1 MKNQKRLEIQQFK
14 DEIEKA
20 ITIREVENSFLTLF
34 GEGKLNGT
42 VHTCIGQEFTGVFV
56 SKYLTDDDHM
66 VTNHRG
72 HGHYISKTGD
82 VKGLIA
88 ELLGKEIGCSGGMGG
103 SQHLFNKNFLSNGI
117 QGGMVPIACG
127 IAKYYKMQKKKNIS
141 VAFIGDGTLGEGVI
155 YETFN
160 IAAKNSYPLLIVL
173 ESNGMAQSTSSEQT
187 FSGNIQKR
195 IEGFG
200 LEYIYTTTDDLF
212 DLDIKVKKAITQV
225 REENKPTLINI
236 KTNRL
241 KSHSKGDDNRDE
253 LKIKQLNDKDLL
265 NRIYEEDSF
274 KDYIKD
280 AKSEIL
286 EIINNLDKEKIAT
299 STKKKEKIILSEYSQ
314 NFLND
319 AEKGRYSSLINETLN
334 DLLENNFDLILLG
347 EDIEDKNIFNPKEYG
362 GAFKVTKDLSVRYP
376 NQVFNT
382 PISEA
387 AITGISSGFV
397 LAGGKAI
404 LEIMF
409 GDFTTL
415 IFDQLLQHASKFE
428 DMYAGK
434 INCPLIVRTPMGGR
448 RGYGPTHSQSLEKF
462 FLGIP
467 NLSVIALNHR
477 ISPRY
482 IYNTLISSFNNP
494 CLVIENK
501 ILYTVENSKSKLI
514 GYNYSF
520 NEKSENLPNLFIS
533 PQDYSSEL
541 TILCYGGSLIEIE
554 KVAKKL
560 CMEDEI
566 FVDIICFTL
575 ISEIGVD
582 EIITSLQ
589 RTKKLLIVE
598 EGNSFASWSSEI
610 VAVISETELNFSITR
625 ISNNEIIPSSF
636 EAELN
641 TLPSVNEIYKT
652 ALNII
657 DND

>member
-1 MKNQKRLEIQQFK
+1 MEYYKNHKEEIK
-14 DEIEKA
+14 KA
-20 ITIREVENSFLTLF
+20 IVIREVEKSFLSLF
-34 GEGKLNGT
+34 GKGKLNGT

-56 SKYLTDDDHM
+56 SKYLTENDHM

-82 VKGLIA
+82 IKGLIA

-103 SQHLFNKNFLSNGI
+103 SQHLYNKNFLSNGI

-127 IAKYYKMQKKKNIS
+127 IAKYYKLNKQKNIS
-141 VAFIGDGTLGEGVI
+141 VAFIGDGTLGEGII

-160 IAAKNSYPLLIVL
+160 IAGKQNYPLLIVL
-173 ESNGMAQSTSSEQT
+173 ESNGMAQSTSTEQT
-187 FSGNIQKR
+187 FSGDIQKR

-200 LEYIYTTTDDLF
+200 LEYIETSTDDLF
-212 DLDIKVKKAITQV
+212 DLDIKVNKAINQV
-225 REENKPTLINI
+225 RNEKPTLINI
-236 KTNRL
+236 NTNRL

-253 LKIKQLNDKDLL
+253 VRVKQLNEKDLL
-265 NRIYEEDSF
+265 NKIYKEDSF
-274 KDYIKD
+274 KDFIKNTQLD
-280 AKSEIL
+280 IQN
-286 EIINNLDKEKIAT
+286 IINDLENERVTT
-299 STKKKEKIILSEYSQ
+299 SIKKKEKIILKKTHK
-314 NFLND
+314 NFLNN
-319 AEKGRYSSLINETLN
+319 AKKGRYSSIINDTLN
-334 DLLENNFDLILLG
+334 KLLEKNSELILLG
-347 EDIEDKNIFNPKEYG
+347 EDIEDKNIYNPKEYG
-362 GAFKVTKDLSVRYP
+362 GAFKVTKGLSIKYP

-387 AITGISSGFV
+387 AITGISSGYV

-415 IFDQLLQHASKFE
+415 IFDQLIQHASKFE
-428 DMYAGK
+428 NMYAGK
-434 INCPLIVRTPMGGR
+434 IHCPLIVRTPMGGR

-482 IYNTLISSFNNP
+482 IYETLMSSFSNP

-501 ILYTVENSKSKLI
+501 ILYTIENSKSKLL

-520 NEKSENLPNLFIS
+520 NEKCDTLPDLVIS
-533 PQDYSSEL
+533 PKDYSSEL

-554 KVAKKL
+554 KVAEKL
-560 CMEDEI
+560 CIEDEV
-566 FVDIICFTL
+566 FVDIICPTL
-575 ISEIGVD
+575 ISEISVNK
-582 EIITSLQ
+582 IITSLQ
-589 RTKKLLIVE
+589 ITKKLLIVE
-598 EGNSFASWSSEI
+598 EGNNFVAWSSEVI
-610 VAVISETELNFSITR
+610 AKISEKQFNFSITR

-636 EAELN
+636 DAELN
-641 TLPSVNEIYKT
+641 TLPSVNKIYKT
-652 ALNII
+652 SLNII

>member
-1 MKNQKRLEIQQFK
+1 MKEVNKFKEEIK
-14 DEIEKA
+14 KA
-20 ITIREVENSFLTLF
+20 IVIREVENSFLTLF
-34 GEGKLNGT
+34 GQGKLNGT
-42 VHTCIGQEFTGVFV
+42 VHTCIGQEFTGIFV
-56 SKYLTDDDHM
+56 SKYLTEDDHM

-82 VKGLIA
+82 IKGLVA

-103 SQHLFNKNFLSNGI
+103 SQHLYNKNFLSNGI

-127 IAKYYKMQKKKNIS
+127 IAKYYKLQKRKNIS
-141 VAFIGDGTLGEGVI
+141 VAFIGDGTLGEGII

-160 IAAKNSYPLLIVL
+160 IAAKKEYPLLIVL
-173 ESNGMAQSTSSEQT
+173 ESNGMAQSTSTEQT
-187 FSGNIQKR
+187 FSGDMQKR

-200 LEYIYTTTDDLF
+200 IEYIETTTDDLF

-225 REENKPTLINI
+225 RDKNKPTLINI

-241 KSHSKGDDNRDE
+241 NSHSKGDDNRE
-253 LKIKQLNDKDLL
+253 ESKVKQLKDKDLL
-265 NRIYEEDSF
+265 NKIYEEDSF

-280 AKSEIL
+280 TKSEIL
-286 EIINNLDKEKIAT
+286 GIINDLENETITT
-299 STKKKEKIILSEYSQ
+299 SIKKKEKLILAEHPQ
-314 NFLND
+314 KFLND

-334 DLLENNFDLILLG
+334 DLLEQNNDLILLG

-362 GAFKVTKDLSVRYP
+362 GAFKVTKDLSIKYP

-387 AITGISSGFV
+387 AITGISSGYV

-434 INCPLIVRTPMGGR
+434 IHCPLIVRTPMGGR

-482 IYNTLISSFNNP
+482 VYYTLISSFNNP

-501 ILYTVENSKSKLI
+501 ILYTIENSKSKLA

-520 NEKSENLPNLFIS
+520 IKKTDTMPNLMIS
-533 PQDYSSEL
+533 PKDYSSEL
-541 TILCYGGSLIEIE
+541 TFLCYGGSLIEIE
-554 KVAKKL
+554 KVAEKL
-560 CMEDEI
+560 CIEDEV
-566 FVDIICFTL
+566 FVDIICPTL
-575 ISEIGVD
+575 ISEIFVN
-582 EIITSLQ
+582 EIIASLQ
-589 RTKKLLIVE
+589 ITKKLLIVE
-598 EGNSFASWSSEI
+598 EGNNFASWSSEVI
-610 VAVISETELNFSITR
+610 AKISEKQLNSSITR

-636 EAELN
+636 DAELN
-641 TLPSVNEIYKT
+641 TLPSVNKIYKT

>member
-1 MKNQKRLEIQQFK
+1 MKEVKEFAEEIK
-14 DEIEKA
+14 KA
-20 ITIREVENSFLTLF
+20 IVIREVENSFLSLF
-34 GEGKLNGT
+34 AQGKLNGT

-56 SKYLTDDDHM
+56 SKYLTEDDHM

-82 VKGLIA
+82 IKGLVA

-103 SQHLFNKNFLSNGI
+103 SQHLYNKNFLSNGI

-127 IAKYYKMQKKKNIS
+127 IAKYYKLQNQKNIS
-141 VAFIGDGTLGEGVI
+141 VAFIGDGTLGEGII

-160 IAAKNSYPLLIVL
+160 IAAKKEYPLLIVL
-173 ESNGMAQSTSSEQT
+173 ESNGMAQSTSTEQT
-187 FSGNIQKR
+187 FSGDMQKR

-200 LEYIYTTTDDLF
+200 IEYIETTTDDLF

-225 REENKPTLINI
+225 RDKNNPTLINI

-241 KSHSKGDDNRDE
+241 NSHSKGDDNRE
-253 LKIKQLNDKDLL
+253 ESKVKQLKDKDLL
-265 NRIYEEDSF
+265 NKIYEEDSF

-280 AKSEIL
+280 TKSEIQG
-286 EIINNLDKEKIAT
+286 IINDLENETITT
-299 STKKKEKIILSEYSQ
+299 SIKKKEKLILAEHPQ

-334 DLLENNFDLILLG
+334 DLLEQNNDLILLG

-362 GAFKVTKDLSVRYP
+362 GAFKVTKDLSIKYP

-387 AITGISSGFV
+387 AITGISSGYV

-434 INCPLIVRTPMGGR
+434 IHCPLIVRTPMGGR

-482 IYNTLISSFNNP
+482 VYDTLISSFNNP

-501 ILYTVENSKSKLI
+501 ILYTVENSKSKLA

-520 NEKSENLPNLFIS
+520 NKKSDTMPNLMIS
-533 PQDYSSEL
+533 PKDYPSEL
-541 TILCYGGSLIEIE
+541 TVLCYGGSLIEIE
-554 KVAKKL
+554 KVAEKL
-560 CMEDEI
+560 CIEDEV
-566 FVDIICFTL
+566 FVDIICPTI
-575 ISEIGVD
+575 ISEIFIN
-582 EIITSLQ
+582 EIIASLQ
-589 RTKKLLIVE
+589 ITKKLLIVE
-598 EGNSFASWSSEI
+598 EGNNFASWSSEVI
-610 VAVISETELNFSITR
+610 AKISEKQLNSSITR

-636 EAELN
+636 DAELN
-641 TLPSVNEIYKT
+641 TLPSVNKIYKT

>member
-1 MKNQKRLEIQQFK
+1 MTNEKERYFEEIK
-14 DEIEKA
+14 KA
-20 ITIREVENSFLTLF
+20 ILIREVENSFLTLF
-34 GEGKLNGT
+34 GQGKLNGT

-56 SKYLTDDDHM
+56 SKYLTEDDHM

-82 VKGLIA
+82 IKGLIA

-103 SQHLFNKNFLSNGI
+103 SQHLYNKNFLSNGI

-127 IAKYYKMQKKKNIS
+127 IAKYYKLQKQKNIS
-141 VAFIGDGTLGEGVI
+141 VAFIGDGTLGEGII

-160 IAAKNSYPLLIVL
+160 IAAKKEYPLLIVL
-173 ESNGMAQSTSSEQT
+173 ESNGMAQSTSTEQT
-187 FSGNIQKR
+187 FSGDMQKR

-200 LEYIYTTTDDLF
+200 IEYLETTTDDLF

-225 REENKPTLINI
+225 RDENKPTLINI

-241 KSHSKGDDNRDE
+241 NSHSKGDDNRE
-253 LKIKQLNDKDLL
+253 ESKVKQLKDKDLL
-265 NRIYEEDSF
+265 NKIYEEDSF

-280 AKSEIL
+280 TKSEIL
-286 EIINNLDKEKIAT
+286 GIINDLENETIST
-299 STKKKEKIILSEYSQ
+299 SIKKKEKLILAEHPQ

-334 DLLENNFDLILLG
+334 DLLEQNNDLILLG

-362 GAFKVTKDLSVRYP
+362 GAFKVTKDLSIKYP

-387 AITGISSGFV
+387 AITGISSGYV

-434 INCPLIVRTPMGGR
+434 IHCPLIVRTPMGGR

-482 IYNTLISSFNNP
+482 VYDTLMSSFNNP

-501 ILYTVENSKSKLI
+501 ILYTVENSKSKLA

-520 NEKSENLPNLFIS
+520 NKKSDTMPNLMIS
-533 PQDYSSEL
+533 PKDYPSEL

-554 KVAKKL
+554 KVTEKL
-560 CMEDEI
+560 CIEDEV
-566 FVDIICFTL
+566 FVDIICPTL
-575 ISEIGVD
+575 ISEISVN

-589 RTKKLLIVE
+589 KTKKLLIVE
-598 EGNSFASWSSEI
+598 EGNNFASWSSEVI
-610 VAVISETELNFSITR
+610 AKISEKQLNSSITR

-636 EAELN
+636 DAELN
-641 TLPSVNEIYKT
+641 TLPSVNKIYKT

>member
-1 MKNQKRLEIQQFK
+1 MIEVTKFTKEIK
-14 DEIEKA
+14 KA
-20 ITIREVENSFLTLF
+20 ILIREVENSFLTLF
-34 GEGKLNGT
+34 GQGKLNGT

-56 SKYLTDDDHM
+56 SKYLTEDDHM
-66 VTNHRG
+66 VSNHRG

-82 VKGLIA
+82 IKGLVA

-103 SQHLFNKNFLSNGI
+103 SQHLYNKNFLSNGI

-127 IAKYYKMQKKKNIS
+127 IAKYYKLQKKKNIS
-141 VAFIGDGTLGEGVI
+141 VAFIGDGTLGEGII

-160 IAAKNSYPLLIVL
+160 IAAKKEYPLLIVL
-173 ESNGMAQSTSSEQT
+173 ESNGMAQSTSTEQT
-187 FSGNIQKR
+187 FSGDMQKR

-200 LEYIYTTTDDLF
+200 IEYIETTTDDLF
-212 DLDIKVKKAITQV
+212 DLDTKVKKAITQV
-225 REENKPTLINI
+225 RDENKPTLINI

-241 KSHSKGDDNRDE
+241 NSHSKGDDNRE
-253 LKIKQLNDKDLL
+253 ESKIKQLKNKDLL
-265 NRIYEEDSF
+265 NKIYEEDSF

-280 AKSEIL
+280 TKLEIL
-286 EIINNLDKEKIAT
+286 GIINDLENETITT
-299 STKKKEKIILSEYSQ
+299 SIKKKEKLILAEHPQ
-314 NFLND
+314 MFLND

-334 DLLENNFDLILLG
+334 DLLEQNNDLILLG

-362 GAFKVTKDLSVRYP
+362 GAFKVTKDLSIKYP

-387 AITGISSGFV
+387 AITGISSGYV

-434 INCPLIVRTPMGGR
+434 IHCPLIVRTPMGGR

-482 IYNTLISSFNNP
+482 VYDALISSFNNP

-501 ILYTVENSKSKLI
+501 ILYTVENSKSKLF

-520 NEKSENLPNLFIS
+520 NKKSETLPNLMIS
-533 PQDYSSEL
+533 PKDYPSEL

-554 KVAKKL
+554 KVTEKL
-560 CMEDEI
+560 CIEDEV
-566 FVDIICFTL
+566 FVDIICPTL
-575 ISEIGVD
+575 ISEISVN

-589 RTKKLLIVE
+589 KTKKLLILE
-598 EGNSFASWSSEI
+598 EGNNFASWSSEVI
-610 VAVISETELNFSITR
+610 AKISEKQLNYSITR
-625 ISNNEIIPSSF
+625 IGNNEIIPSSF
-636 EAELN
+636 DAELN
-641 TLPSVNEIYKT
+641 TLPSVNKIYKT

>member
-1 MKNQKRLEIQQFK
+1 MNV
-14 DEIEKA
+14 IEKFQSEIKKA
-20 ITIREVENSFLTLF
+20 IVIREVENSFLTLF
-34 GEGKLNGT
+34 GQGKLNGT

-82 VKGLIA
+82 IKGLVA

-103 SQHLFNKNFLSNGI
+103 SQHLYNKNFLSNGI

-127 IAKYYKMQKKKNIS
+127 IAKYYKLQKQKNIS
-141 VAFIGDGTLGEGVI
+141 VAFIGDGTLGEGII

-160 IAAKNSYPLLIVL
+160 IAAKKEYPLLIVL
-173 ESNGMAQSTSSEQT
+173 ESNGMAQSTSTEQT
-187 FSGNIQKR
+187 FSGDMQKR

-200 LEYIYTTTDDLF
+200 IEYIETTTDDLF
-212 DLDIKVKKAITQV
+212 DLDTKVKKAITQV
-225 REENKPTLINI
+225 RDENKPTLINI

-241 KSHSKGDDNRDE
+241 NSHSKGDDNRE
-253 LKIKQLNDKDLL
+253 ESKIKKLKDKDFL
-265 NRIYEEDSF
+265 NKIYKEDSF

-280 AKSEIL
+280 TKLEIL
-286 EIINNLDKEKIAT
+286 GIINDLENETITT
-299 STKKKEKIILSEYSQ
+299 SIKKKEKLVLAEHSQ
-314 NFLND
+314 KFLND
-319 AEKGRYSSLINETLN
+319 TVKGRYSSLINQTLN
-334 DLLENNFDLILLG
+334 DLLEQNNDLILLG

-362 GAFKVTKDLSVRYP
+362 GAFKVTKDLSIKYP

-387 AITGISSGFV
+387 AITGISSGYV

-434 INCPLIVRTPMGGR
+434 IHCPLIVRTPMGGR

-482 IYNTLISSFNNP
+482 VYGTLISSFNNP

-501 ILYTVENSKSKLI
+501 ILYTVENSKSKLA

-520 NEKSENLPNLFIS
+520 NKKSDTMPNLMIS
-533 PQDYSSEL
+533 PKDYPSEL
-541 TILCYGGSLIEIE
+541 TVLCYGGSLIEIE
-554 KVAKKL
+554 KVAEKL
-560 CMEDEI
+560 CIEDEV
-566 FVDIICFTL
+566 FVDIICPTL
-575 ISEIGVD
+575 ISEISVN

-589 RTKKLLIVE
+589 KTKKLLILE
-598 EGNSFASWSSEI
+598 EGNNFASWSSEVI
-610 VAVISETELNFSITR
+610 AKISEKQLNYSITR
-625 ISNNEIIPSSF
+625 IGNNEIIPSSF
-636 EAELN
+636 DAELN
-641 TLPSVNEIYKT
+641 TLPSVNKIYKT

>member
-1 MKNQKRLEIQQFK
+1 MKEIKIFK
-14 DEIEKA
+14 EEIKQA
-20 ITIREVENSFLTLF
+20 IVIREVENSFLTLF
-34 GEGKLNGT
+34 GQGKLNGT

-56 SKYLTDDDHM
+56 SKYLTEDDHM

-82 VKGLIA
+82 IKGLVA

-103 SQHLFNKNFLSNGI
+103 SQHLYNKNFLSNGI

-127 IAKYYKMQKKKNIS
+127 IAKYYKLQKQKNIS
-141 VAFIGDGTLGEGVI
+141 VAFIGDGTLGEGII

-160 IAAKNSYPLLIVL
+160 IAAKKEYPLLIVL
-173 ESNGMAQSTSSEQT
+173 ESNGMAQSTSTEQT
-187 FSGNIQKR
+187 FSGDMQKR

-200 LEYIYTTTDDLF
+200 IEYIETTTDDLF
-212 DLDIKVKKAITQV
+212 DLDTKVKKAITQV
-225 REENKPTLINI
+225 RDENKPTLINI

-241 KSHSKGDDNRDE
+241 NSHSKGDDNRE
-253 LKIKQLNDKDLL
+253 ESKIKQLKDKDLL
-265 NRIYEEDSF
+265 NKIYKEDSF

-280 AKSEIL
+280 TKSEIL
-286 EIINNLDKEKIAT
+286 GIINDLENETITT
-299 STKKKEKIILSEYSQ
+299 SIKKKEKLILAEHPQ
-314 NFLND
+314 KFLND

-334 DLLENNFDLILLG
+334 DLLEQNNDLILLG

-362 GAFKVTKDLSVRYP
+362 GAFKVTKGLSIKYP

-387 AITGISSGFV
+387 AITGISSGYV

-434 INCPLIVRTPMGGR
+434 IHCPLIVRTPMGGR

-482 IYNTLISSFNNP
+482 VYDTLISSFNNP

-501 ILYTVENSKSKLI
+501 ILYTVENSKSKLA

-520 NEKSENLPNLFIS
+520 NKKSDTIPNLMIS
-533 PQDYSSEL
+533 PKDYPSEL
-541 TILCYGGSLIEIE
+541 TVLCYGGSLIEIE
-554 KVAKKL
+554 KVAEKL
-560 CMEDEI
+560 CIEDEV
-566 FVDIICFTL
+566 FVDIICPTL
-575 ISEIGVD
+575 ISEISVN
-582 EIITSLQ
+582 EIIASLQ
-589 RTKKLLIVE
+589 ITKKLLIVE
-598 EGNSFASWSSEI
+598 EGNNFASWSSEVI
-610 VAVISETELNFSITR
+610 AKISEKQLNSSITR

-636 EAELN
+636 DAELN
-641 TLPSVNEIYKT
+641 TLPSVNKIYKT

>member
-1 MKNQKRLEIQQFK
+1 MKEVNKFKEEIK
-14 DEIEKA
+14 KA
-20 ITIREVENSFLTLF
+20 IVIREVENSFLTLF
-34 GEGKLNGT
+34 GQGKLNGT

-56 SKYLTDDDHM
+56 SKYLTEDDHV

-82 VKGLIA
+82 IKGLVA

-103 SQHLFNKNFLSNGI
+103 SQHLYNKNFLSNGI

-127 IAKYYKMQKKKNIS
+127 IAKYYKLQKQKNIS
-141 VAFIGDGTLGEGVI
+141 VAFIGDGTLGEGII

-160 IAAKNSYPLLIVL
+160 IAAKKEYPLLIVL
-173 ESNGMAQSTSSEQT
+173 ESNGMAQSTSTEQT
-187 FSGNIQKR
+187 FSGDMQKR

-200 LEYIYTTTDDLF
+200 IEYIETTTDDLF
-212 DLDIKVKKAITQV
+212 DLDIKVNKAITQV
-225 REENKPTLINI
+225 RDENKPTLINI

-241 KSHSKGDDNRDE
+241 NSHSKGDDNRE
-253 LKIKQLNDKDLL
+253 ESKIKKLKDKDFL
-265 NRIYEEDSF
+265 NKIYEEDSF

-280 AKSEIL
+280 TKLEIL
-286 EIINNLDKEKIAT
+286 GIINDLENETITT
-299 STKKKEKIILSEYSQ
+299 SIKKKEKLILAENQ
-314 NFLND
+314 QKFLND

-334 DLLENNFDLILLG
+334 DLLEQNNDLILLG

-362 GAFKVTKDLSVRYP
+362 GAFKVTKDLSIKYP

-387 AITGISSGFV
+387 AITGISSGYV

-434 INCPLIVRTPMGGR
+434 IHCPLIVRTPMGGR

-482 IYNTLISSFNNP
+482 VYDALISSFNNP

-501 ILYTVENSKSKLI
+501 ILYTVENSKSKLF

-520 NEKSENLPNLFIS
+520 NKKSETLPNLIIS
-533 PQDYSSEL
+533 PKDYPSEL

-554 KVAKKL
+554 KVTEKL
-560 CMEDEI
+560 CIEDEV
-566 FVDIICFTL
+566 FVDIICPTL
-575 ISEIGVD
+575 ISEISVN

-589 RTKKLLIVE
+589 KTKKLLILE
-598 EGNSFASWSSEI
+598 EGNNFASWSSEVI
-610 VAVISETELNFSITR
+610 AKISEKQLNYSITR
-625 ISNNEIIPSSF
+625 IGNNEIIPSSF
-636 EAELN
+636 DAELN
-641 TLPSVNEIYKT
+641 TLPSVNKIYKT

>member
-1 MKNQKRLEIQQFK
+1 MKEIKEFK
-14 DEIEKA
+14 EEIKKA
-20 ITIREVENSFLTLF
+20 IVIREVENSFLTLF
-34 GEGKLNGT
+34 GQGKLNGT

-56 SKYLTDDDHM
+56 SKYLTEDDHM

-82 VKGLIA
+82 IKGLVA

-103 SQHLFNKNFLSNGI
+103 SQHLYNKNFLSNGI

-127 IAKYYKMQKKKNIS
+127 IAKYYKLQKQKNIS
-141 VAFIGDGTLGEGVI
+141 VAFIGDGTLGEGII

-160 IAAKNSYPLLIVL
+160 IAAKKEYPLLIVL
-173 ESNGMAQSTSSEQT
+173 ESNGMAQSTSTEQT
-187 FSGNIQKR
+187 LSGDMQKR

-200 LEYIYTTTDDLF
+200 IEYIETTTDDLF

-225 REENKPTLINI
+225 RDENKPTLINI

-241 KSHSKGDDNRDE
+241 NSHSKGDDNRE
-253 LKIKQLNDKDLL
+253 ESKIKHLKDKDLL
-265 NRIYEEDSF
+265 NKIYKENSF

-280 AKSEIL
+280 TKSEIL
-286 EIINNLDKEKIAT
+286 GIINDLENETITT
-299 STKKKEKIILSEYSQ
+299 SIKKKEKLILAEHPQ
-314 NFLND
+314 KILND

-334 DLLENNFDLILLG
+334 DLLEQNNDLILLG

-362 GAFKVTKDLSVRYP
+362 GAFKVTKDLSIKYP
-376 NQVFNT
+376 KQVFNT

-387 AITGISSGFV
+387 AITGISSGYV

-434 INCPLIVRTPMGGR
+434 IHCPLIVRTPMGGR

-482 IYNTLISSFNNP
+482 VYGTLISSFNNP

-501 ILYTVENSKSKLI
+501 ILYTVENSKSKLA

-520 NEKSENLPNLFIS
+520 NKKSDTMPNLMIS
-533 PQDYSSEL
+533 PKDYPSEL

-554 KVAKKL
+554 KVAEKL
-560 CMEDEI
+560 CIEDEV
-566 FVDIICFTL
+566 FVDIICPTL
-575 ISEIGVD
+575 ISEISVN

-589 RTKKLLIVE
+589 ITKKLLIVE
-598 EGNSFASWSSEI
+598 EGNNFASWSSEVI
-610 VAVISETELNFSITR
+610 AKISEKQFNSSITR

-636 EAELN
+636 DAELN
-641 TLPSVNEIYKT
+641 TLPSVNKIYKT

>member
-1 MKNQKRLEIQQFK
+1 MKEIKKFK
-14 DEIEKA
+14 KEIEKA
-20 ITIREVENSFLTLF
+20 IVIREVENSFLTLF
-34 GEGKLNGT
+34 GKGKLNGT

-56 SKYLTDDDHM
+56 SKYLTEGDHM

-82 VKGLIA
+82 IKGLIA
-88 ELLGKEIGCSGGMGG
+88 ELLGKEVGCSGGMGG
-103 SQHLFNKNFLSNGI
+103 SQHLYNKNFLSNGI

-127 IAKYYKMQKKKNIS
+127 IAKYYKLQKQKNIS
-141 VAFIGDGTLGEGVI
+141 VVFIGDGTLGEGII

-160 IAAKNSYPLLIVL
+160 IAAKKEYPLLIVL
-173 ESNGMAQSTSSEQT
+173 ESNGMAQSTSTEQT
-187 FSGNIQKR
+187 FSGDMQKR

-200 LEYIYTTTDDLF
+200 IEYLETTTDNLF

-225 REENKPTLINI
+225 RDENKSTLINI

-241 KSHSKGDDNRDE
+241 NSHSKGDDNRE
-253 LKIKQLNDKDLL
+253 ESKVKQLKDKDLL
-265 NRIYEEDSF
+265 NKIYEEDSY
-274 KDYIKD
+274 KDFIKD
-280 AKSEIL
+280 TKSDIL
-286 EIINNLDKEKIAT
+286 NIINDLENETITT
-299 STKKKEKIILSEYSQ
+299 SIRKKEKLILAKHPQ
-314 NFLND
+314 KFLND

-334 DLLENNFDLILLG
+334 DLLEQNNDLILLG

-362 GAFKVTKDLSVRYP
+362 GAFKVTKDLSIKYP

-387 AITGISSGFV
+387 AITGISSGYV

-434 INCPLIVRTPMGGR
+434 IHCPLIVRTPMGGR

-477 ISPRY
+477 ISPKY
-482 IYNTLISSFNNP
+482 VYDTLISSFNNP

-501 ILYTVENSKSKLI
+501 ILYTVENNKGMLF

-520 NEKSENLPNLFIS
+520 NKNSESLPNLMIS
-533 PQDYSSEL
+533 PKDYPSEL

-554 KVAKKL
+554 KVAEKL
-560 CMEDEI
+560 CIEDEV
-566 FVDIICFTL
+566 FVDVICPTL
-575 ISEIGVD
+575 ISEISVD
-582 EIITSLQ
+582 EISLSLEI
-589 RTKKLLIVE
+589 TKKLLIVE
-598 EGNSFASWSSEI
+598 EGNNFASWSSEVI
-610 VAVISETELNFSITR
+610 AKISEKQLNSSITR

-641 TLPSVNEIYKT
+641 TLPSINKIYKSV
-652 ALNII
+652 LKII

>member
-1 MKNQKRLEIQQFK
+1 MKEVEKFTEEIK
-14 DEIEKA
+14 KA
-20 ITIREVENSFLTLF
+20 IVIREVEKSFLSLF
-34 GEGKLNGT
+34 GQGKLNGT

-56 SKYLTDDDHM
+56 SKYLSEDDHM

-82 VKGLIA
+82 IKGLVA

-103 SQHLFNKNFLSNGI
+103 SQHLYNKNFLSNGI

-127 IAKYYKMQKKKNIS
+127 IAKYYKLQKQKNIS
-141 VAFIGDGTLGEGVI
+141 VAFIGDGTLGEGII

-160 IAAKNSYPLLIVL
+160 IAAKKEYPLLIVL
-173 ESNGMAQSTSSEQT
+173 ESNGMAQSTSTEQT
-187 FSGNIQKR
+187 FSGDMQKR

-200 LEYIYTTTDDLF
+200 IEYIETTTDDLF

-225 REENKPTLINI
+225 RDENKPTLINI

-241 KSHSKGDDNRDE
+241 NSHSKGDDNRE
-253 LKIKQLNDKDLL
+253 ESKVKQLKDKDLL
-265 NRIYEEDSF
+265 NKIYEEDSF

-280 AKSEIL
+280 TKSEIL
-286 EIINNLDKEKIAT
+286 GIINDLENETITT
-299 STKKKEKIILSEYSQ
+299 SIKKKEKLILAEHPQ

-334 DLLENNFDLILLG
+334 DLLEQNNDLILLG

-362 GAFKVTKDLSVRYP
+362 GAFKVTKDLSIKYP

-387 AITGISSGFV
+387 AITGISSGYV

-434 INCPLIVRTPMGGR
+434 IHCPLIVRTPMGGR

-482 IYNTLISSFNNP
+482 VYDTLISSFNNP

-501 ILYTVENSKSKLI
+501 ILYTVENSKSKLA

-520 NEKSENLPNLFIS
+520 NKKSDTMPNLMIS
-533 PQDYSSEL
+533 PKDYPSEL
-541 TILCYGGSLIEIE
+541 TVLCYGGSLIEIE
-554 KVAKKL
+554 KVAEKL
-560 CMEDEI
+560 CIEDEV
-566 FVDIICFTL
+566 FVDIICPTL
-575 ISEIGVD
+575 ISEIFVN
-582 EIITSLQ
+582 EIIASLQ
-589 RTKKLLIVE
+589 ITKKLLILE
-598 EGNSFASWSSEI
+598 EGNNFASWSSEVI
-610 VAVISETELNFSITR
+610 AKISEKQLNSSITR

-636 EAELN
+636 DAELN
-641 TLPSVNEIYKT
+641 TLPSVNKIYKT

>member
-1 MKNQKRLEIQQFK
+1 MREINK
-14 DEIEKA
+14 YLKEIKLA
-20 ITIREVENSFLTLF
+20 IVIREVENSFLNLF
-34 GEGKLNGT
+34 GQGKLNGT

-56 SKYLTDDDHM
+56 AKYLSEDDHM

-82 VKGLIA
+82 IKGLVA
-88 ELLGKEIGCSGGMGG
+88 ELLGKEVGCSGGMGG
-103 SQHLFNKNFLSNGI
+103 SQHLYNKNFLSNGI

-127 IAKYYKMQKKKNIS
+127 IAKYYKLQKQKNIS
-141 VAFIGDGTLGEGVI
+141 VAFIGDGTLGEGII

-160 IAAKNSYPLLIVL
+160 IAAKKEYPLLIVL

-187 FSGNIQKR
+187 FSGDMQKR

-200 LEYIYTTTDDLF
+200 IEYIETTTDDLF

-225 REENKPTLINI
+225 RDENKPTLINI
-236 KTNRL
+236 RTNRL
-241 KSHSKGDDNRDE
+241 NSHSKGDDNRE
-253 LKIKQLNDKDLL
+253 ESKVKQLKDKDLL
-265 NRIYEEDSF
+265 NKIYEEDSF

-280 AKSEIL
+280 TKSKIL
-286 EIINNLDKEKIAT
+286 SIINDLENETITT
-299 STKKKEKIILSEYSQ
+299 SIRKKEKLILAEHPQ
-314 NFLND
+314 KFLND
-319 AEKGRYSSLINETLN
+319 AKKGRYSSLINETLK
-334 DLLENNFDLILLG
+334 DLLEQNNDLILLG

-362 GAFKVTKDLSVRYP
+362 GAFKVTKDLSIKYP

-387 AITGISSGFV
+387 AITGISSGYV

-434 INCPLIVRTPMGGR
+434 IHCPLIVRTPMGGR

-482 IYNTLISSFNNP
+482 VYDTLISSFNNP

-501 ILYTVENSKSKLI
+501 ILYTVENNKGKLI
-514 GYNYSF
+514 GYNYSY
-520 NEKSENLPNLFIS
+520 NKNNVNLPNLMIY
-533 PQDYSSEL
+533 PKDYPSEL

-554 KVAKKL
+554 KVAEKL
-560 CMEDEI
+560 CIEDEV
-566 FVDIICFTL
+566 FVDIICPTL
-575 ISEIGVD
+575 ISEIFVS

-589 RTKKLLIVE
+589 KTKKLLIVE
-598 EGNSFASWSSEI
+598 EGNNFASWSSEVI
-610 VAVISETELNFSITR
+610 AKISEKQLNSSITR
-625 ISNNEIIPSSF
+625 LSNNEIIPSSF
-636 EAELN
+636 DAELN
-641 TLPSVNEIYKT
+641 TLPSVNKIYKT

>member
-1 MKNQKRLEIQQFK
+1 MLENIKVFNN
-14 DEIEKA
+14 EIKKA
-20 ITIREVENSFLTLF
+20 ILIREVEMSFLSLF
-34 GEGKLNGT
+34 EQGKLNGT

-56 SKYLTDDDHM
+56 SKYLTADDHV

-82 VKGLIA
+82 IKGLIA

-103 SQHLFNKNFLSNGI
+103 SQHLYNKNFLSNGI

-127 IAKYYKMQKKKNIS
+127 IAKYYKLQKQKNIS
-141 VAFIGDGTLGEGVI
+141 VAFIGDGTLGEGII

-160 IAAKNSYPLLIVL
+160 IAAKKEYPLLIVL
-173 ESNGMAQSTSSEQT
+173 ESNGMAQSTSTEQT
-187 FSGNIQKR
+187 FSGDMQKR

-200 LEYIYTTTDDLF
+200 IEYIETTTDDLF

-225 REENKPTLINI
+225 RDENKPTLINI

-241 KSHSKGDDNRDE
+241 NSHSKGDDNRE
-253 LKIKQLNDKDLL
+253 ESKIKQLKDKDIL
-265 NRIYEEDSF
+265 NKIYEEGSF
-274 KDYIKD
+274 NDYIKD
-280 AKSEIL
+280 TKSEIL
-286 EIINNLDKEKIAT
+286 GIINDLENETITT
-299 STKKKEKIILSEYSQ
+299 SIKKKEKLILAQ
-314 NFLND
+314 HPQKFLND
-319 AEKGRYSSLINETLN
+319 VEKGRYSSLINETLK
-334 DLLENNFDLILLG
+334 DLLEQNNDLILLG

-362 GAFKVTKDLSVRYP
+362 GAFKVTKDLSINYP

-387 AITGISSGFV
+387 AITGISSGYV

-434 INCPLIVRTPMGGR
+434 IHCPLIVRTPMGGR

-482 IYNTLISSFNNP
+482 VYDILLSSFNNP

-501 ILYTVENSKSKLI
+501 ILYTIENSKSKLV
-514 GYNYSF
+514 GYKYSF
-520 NEKSENLPNLFIS
+520 NEKSDTIPNLIIS
-533 PQDYSSEL
+533 PKDYPSEL

-554 KVAKKL
+554 KVTEKL
-560 CMEDEI
+560 CIEDEI
-566 FVDIICFTL
+566 FVDIICPTI
-575 ISEIGVD
+575 ISEISVN

-589 RTKKLLIVE
+589 ITKKLLIVE
-598 EGNSFASWSSEI
+598 EGNNFASWSSEVI
-610 VAVISETELNFSITR
+610 AKISEKQLNSSITR
-625 ISNNEIIPSSF
+625 ISNNETIPSSF
-636 EAELN
+636 DAELN
-641 TLPSVNEIYKT
+641 TLPSVNKIYKT

>member
-1 MKNQKRLEIQQFK
+1 MKEVNKFKEEIK
-14 DEIEKA
+14 KA
-20 ITIREVENSFLTLF
+20 IVIREVENSFLTLF
-34 GEGKLNGT
+34 GQGKLNGT

-56 SKYLTDDDHM
+56 SKYLTEDDHV

-82 VKGLIA
+82 IKGLVA

-103 SQHLFNKNFLSNGI
+103 SQHLYNKNFLSNGI

-127 IAKYYKMQKKKNIS
+127 IAKYYKLQKLKNIS
-141 VAFIGDGTLGEGVI
+141 VAFIGDGTLGEGII

-160 IAAKNSYPLLIVL
+160 IAAKKEYPLLIVL
-173 ESNGMAQSTSSEQT
+173 ESNGMAQSTSTEQT
-187 FSGNIQKR
+187 FSGDMQKR

-200 LEYIYTTTDDLF
+200 IEYIETTTDDLF
-212 DLDIKVKKAITQV
+212 DLDIKVNKAITQV
-225 REENKPTLINI
+225 RDENKPTLINI

-241 KSHSKGDDNRDE
+241 NSHSKGDDNRE
-253 LKIKQLNDKDLL
+253 ESKIKKLKDKDFL
-265 NRIYEEDSF
+265 NKIYEEDSF

-280 AKSEIL
+280 TKSEIL
-286 EIINNLDKEKIAT
+286 GIINDLENETIT
-299 STKKKEKIILSEYSQ
+299 ISIKKKEKLILAEHLQ

-334 DLLENNFDLILLG
+334 DLLEQNNDLILLG

-362 GAFKVTKDLSVRYP
+362 GAFKVTKDLSIKYP

-387 AITGISSGFV
+387 AITGISSGYV

-434 INCPLIVRTPMGGR
+434 IHCPLIVRTPMGGR

-482 IYNTLISSFNNP
+482 VYDALISSFNNP

-501 ILYTVENSKSKLI
+501 ILYTVENSKSKLF

-520 NEKSENLPNLFIS
+520 NKKSETLPNLMIS
-533 PQDYSSEL
+533 PKDYPSEL

-554 KVAKKL
+554 KVTEKL
-560 CMEDEI
+560 CIEDEV
-566 FVDIICFTL
+566 FVDIICPTL
-575 ISEIGVD
+575 ISEISVN

-589 RTKKLLIVE
+589 KTKKLLILE
-598 EGNSFASWSSEI
+598 EGNNFASWSSEVI
-610 VAVISETELNFSITR
+610 AKISEKQLNYSITR
-625 ISNNEIIPSSF
+625 IGNNEIIPSSF
-636 EAELN
+636 DAELN
-641 TLPSVNEIYKT
+641 TLPSVNKIYKT

>member
-1 MKNQKRLEIQQFK
+1 MNI
-14 DEIEKA
+14 IEKFESEIKKA
-20 ITIREVENSFLTLF
+20 ILIREVENSFLTLF
-34 GEGKLNGT
+34 GQGKLNGT

-56 SKYLTDDDHM
+56 SKYLTEDDHM

-82 VKGLIA
+82 IKGLVA

-103 SQHLFNKNFLSNGI
+103 SQHLYNKNFLSNGI

-127 IAKYYKMQKKKNIS
+127 IAKYYKLQKQKNIS
-141 VAFIGDGTLGEGVI
+141 VAFIGDGTLGEGII

-160 IAAKNSYPLLIVL
+160 IAAKKEYPLLIVL
-173 ESNGMAQSTSSEQT
+173 ESNGMAQSTSTEQT
-187 FSGNIQKR
+187 FSGDMQKR

-200 LEYIYTTTDDLF
+200 IEYIDTTTDDLL

-225 REENKPTLINI
+225 RDKNKPTLINI

-241 KSHSKGDDNRDE
+241 NSHSKGDDNRE
-253 LKIKQLNDKDLL
+253 ESKIKQLKDKDLL
-265 NRIYEEDSF
+265 NKIYEEDSF

-280 AKSEIL
+280 TKSEIL
-286 EIINNLDKEKIAT
+286 DIINDLENETITT
-299 STKKKEKIILSEYSQ
+299 SIKKKEKLILAELPQ
-314 NFLND
+314 KFLND
-319 AEKGRYSSLINETLN
+319 AEKGRYSSLINDTLN
-334 DLLENNFDLILLG
+334 DLLEQNNDLILLG

-362 GAFKVTKDLSVRYP
+362 GAFKVTKDLSIRYP

-387 AITGISSGFV
+387 AITGISSGYV

-415 IFDQLLQHASKFE
+415 IFDQLIQHASKFE

-434 INCPLIVRTPMGGR
+434 IYCPLIVRTPMGGR

-482 IYNTLISSFNNP
+482 VYETLMSFFNNP
-494 CLVIENK
+494 CLVVENK
-501 ILYTVENSKSKLI
+501 ILYTVENSKSKLV

-520 NEKSENLPNLFIS
+520 NEKSETLPNLMIS
-533 PQDYSSEL
+533 PKDYPSEL

-554 KVAKKL
+554 KVVEKL
-560 CMEDEI
+560 CIEDEV
-566 FVDIICFTL
+566 FVDIICPTL
-575 ISEIGVD
+575 ISEISVN
-582 EIITSLQ
+582 EIIISLQ
-589 RTKKLLIVE
+589 KTKKLLILE
-598 EGNSFASWSSEI
+598 EGNNFASWSSEVI
-610 VAVISETELNFSITR
+610 AKISEKQLNSSIIR

-636 EAELN
+636 DAELN
-641 TLPSVNEIYKT
+641 TLPSVNKIYKT

>member
-1 MKNQKRLEIQQFK
+1 MIEVTKFTKEIK
-14 DEIEKA
+14 KA
-20 ITIREVENSFLTLF
+20 ILIREVENSFLTLF
-34 GEGKLNGT
+34 GQGKLNGT

-56 SKYLTDDDHM
+56 SKYLTEDDHM

-82 VKGLIA
+82 IKGLVA

-103 SQHLFNKNFLSNGI
+103 SQHLYNKNFLSNGI

-127 IAKYYKMQKKKNIS
+127 IAKYYKLQKQKNIS
-141 VAFIGDGTLGEGVI
+141 VAFIGDGTLGEGII

-160 IAAKNSYPLLIVL
+160 IAAKKEYPLLIVL
-173 ESNGMAQSTSSEQT
+173 ESNGMAQSTSTEQT
-187 FSGNIQKR
+187 FSGDMQKR

-200 LEYIYTTTDDLF
+200 IEYIETTTDDLF

-225 REENKPTLINI
+225 RDENKPTLINI

-241 KSHSKGDDNRDE
+241 NSHSKGDDNRE
-253 LKIKQLNDKDLL
+253 ESKVKQLKDKDLL
-265 NRIYEEDSF
+265 NKIYEEDSF

-280 AKSEIL
+280 TKLEIL
-286 EIINNLDKEKIAT
+286 GIINDLENETITT
-299 STKKKEKIILSEYSQ
+299 SIKKKEKLILAEHPQ

-334 DLLENNFDLILLG
+334 DLLEQNNDLILLG

-362 GAFKVTKDLSVRYP
+362 GAFKVTKDLSIKYP

-387 AITGISSGFV
+387 AITGISSGYV

-434 INCPLIVRTPMGGR
+434 IHCPLIVRTPMGGR

-482 IYNTLISSFNNP
+482 VYDALISSFNNP

-501 ILYTVENSKSKLI
+501 ILYTVENSKSKLF

-520 NEKSENLPNLFIS
+520 NKKSETLPNLMIS
-533 PQDYSSEL
+533 PKDYPSEL

-554 KVAKKL
+554 KVTEKL
-560 CMEDEI
+560 CIEDEV
-566 FVDIICFTL
+566 FVDIICPTL
-575 ISEIGVD
+575 ISEISVN

-589 RTKKLLIVE
+589 KTKKLLILE
-598 EGNSFASWSSEI
+598 EGNNFASWSSEVI
-610 VAVISETELNFSITR
+610 AKISEKQLNYSITR
-625 ISNNEIIPSSF
+625 IGNNEIIPSSF
-636 EAELN
+636 DAELN
-641 TLPSVNEIYKT
+641 TLPSVNKIYKT

>member
-1 MKNQKRLEIQQFK
+1 MKEVEKFTEEIK
-14 DEIEKA
+14 KA
-20 ITIREVENSFLTLF
+20 IVIREVEKSFLSLF
-34 GEGKLNGT
+34 GQGKLNGT

-56 SKYLTDDDHM
+56 SKYLSEDDHM

-82 VKGLIA
+82 IKGLVA

-103 SQHLFNKNFLSNGI
+103 SQHLYNKNFLSNGI

-127 IAKYYKMQKKKNIS
+127 IAKYYKLQKQKNIS
-141 VAFIGDGTLGEGVI
+141 VAFIGDGTLGEGII

-160 IAAKNSYPLLIVL
+160 IAAKKEYPLLIVL
-173 ESNGMAQSTSSEQT
+173 ESNGMAQSTSTEQT
-187 FSGNIQKR
+187 FSGDMQKR

-200 LEYIYTTTDDLF
+200 IEYIETTTDDLF

-225 REENKPTLINI
+225 RDENKPTLINI

-241 KSHSKGDDNRDE
+241 NSHSKGDDNRE
-253 LKIKQLNDKDLL
+253 ESKIKKLKNKDFLNK
-265 NRIYEEDSF
+265 IYEEDSF

-280 AKSEIL
+280 TKSEIL
-286 EIINNLDKEKIAT
+286 GIINDLENETITT
-299 STKKKEKIILSEYSQ
+299 SIKKKEKLILAENQ
-314 NFLND
+314 QKFLND

-334 DLLENNFDLILLG
+334 DLLEQNNDLILLG

-362 GAFKVTKDLSVRYP
+362 GAFKVTKDLSIKYP

-387 AITGISSGFV
+387 AITGISSGYV

-434 INCPLIVRTPMGGR
+434 IHCPLIVRTPMGGR

-482 IYNTLISSFNNP
+482 VYDTLISSFNNP

-501 ILYTVENSKSKLI
+501 ILYTVENSKSKLA

-520 NEKSENLPNLFIS
+520 NKKSDTMPNLMIS
-533 PQDYSSEL
+533 PKDYPSEL
-541 TILCYGGSLIEIE
+541 TVLCYGGSLIEIE
-554 KVAKKL
+554 KVAEKL
-560 CMEDEI
+560 CIEDEV
-566 FVDIICFTL
+566 FVDIICPTL
-575 ISEIGVD
+575 ISEIFVN
-582 EIITSLQ
+582 EIIASLQ
-589 RTKKLLIVE
+589 ITKKLLIVE
-598 EGNSFASWSSEI
+598 EGNNFASWSSEVI
-610 VAVISETELNFSITR
+610 AKISEKQLNSSITR

-636 EAELN
+636 DAELN
-641 TLPSVNEIYKT
+641 TLPSVNKIYKT

>member
-1 MKNQKRLEIQQFK
+1 MKEVNKFKEEIK
-14 DEIEKA
+14 KA
-20 ITIREVENSFLTLF
+20 IVIREVENSFLTLF
-34 GEGKLNGT
+34 GQGKLNGT

-56 SKYLTDDDHM
+56 SKYLTEDDHM
-66 VTNHRG
+66 VSNHRG

-82 VKGLIA
+82 IKGLVA

-103 SQHLFNKNFLSNGI
+103 SQHLYNKNFLSNGI

-127 IAKYYKMQKKKNIS
+127 IAKYYKLQNQKNIS
-141 VAFIGDGTLGEGVI
+141 VAFIGDGTLGEGII

-160 IAAKNSYPLLIVL
+160 IAAKKEYPLLIVL
-173 ESNGMAQSTSSEQT
+173 ESNGMAQSTSTEQT
-187 FSGNIQKR
+187 FSGDMQKR

-200 LEYIYTTTDDLF
+200 IEYIETTTDDLF

-225 REENKPTLINI
+225 RDKNNPTLINI

-241 KSHSKGDDNRDE
+241 NSHSKGDDNRE
-253 LKIKQLNDKDLL
+253 ESKVKQLKDKDLL
-265 NRIYEEDSF
+265 NKIYEEDSF

-280 AKSEIL
+280 TKSEIL
-286 EIINNLDKEKIAT
+286 GIINDLENEKITT
-299 STKKKEKIILSEYSQ
+299 SIKKKEKLILAENPQ

-334 DLLENNFDLILLG
+334 DLLEQNNDLILLG

-362 GAFKVTKDLSVRYP
+362 GAFKVTKDLSIKYP

-387 AITGISSGFV
+387 AITGISSGYV

-434 INCPLIVRTPMGGR
+434 IHCPLIVRTPMGGR

-467 NLSVIALNHR
+467 NLRVIALNHR

-482 IYNTLISSFNNP
+482 VYDTLISSFNNP

-501 ILYTVENSKSKLI
+501 ILYTVENSKSKLA

-520 NEKSENLPNLFIS
+520 NKKSDTMPNLMIS
-533 PQDYSSEL
+533 PKDYPSEL
-541 TILCYGGSLIEIE
+541 TVLCYGGSLIEIE
-554 KVAKKL
+554 KVAEKL
-560 CMEDEI
+560 CIEDEV
-566 FVDIICFTL
+566 FVDIICPTI
-575 ISEIGVD
+575 ISEIFIN
-582 EIITSLQ
+582 EIIASLQ
-589 RTKKLLIVE
+589 ITKKLLIVE
-598 EGNSFASWSSEI
+598 EGNNFASWSSEVI
-610 VAVISETELNFSITR
+610 AKISEKQLNSSITR

-636 EAELN
+636 DAELN
-641 TLPSVNEIYKT
+641 TLPSVNKIYKT

>member
-1 MKNQKRLEIQQFK
+1 MKEVEKFTEEIK
-14 DEIEKA
+14 KA
-20 ITIREVENSFLTLF
+20 IVIREVEKSFLSLF
-34 GEGKLNGT
+34 GQGKLNGT

-56 SKYLTDDDHM
+56 SKYLSEDDHM

-82 VKGLIA
+82 IKGLVA

-103 SQHLFNKNFLSNGI
+103 SQHLYNKNFLSNGI

-127 IAKYYKMQKKKNIS
+127 IAKYYKLQKQKNIS
-141 VAFIGDGTLGEGVI
+141 VAFIGDGTLGEGII

-160 IAAKNSYPLLIVL
+160 IAAKKEYPLLIVL
-173 ESNGMAQSTSSEQT
+173 ESNGMAQSTSTEQT
-187 FSGNIQKR
+187 FSGDMQKR

-200 LEYIYTTTDDLF
+200 IEYIETTTDDLF

-225 REENKPTLINI
+225 RDENKPTLINI

-241 KSHSKGDDNRDE
+241 NSHSKGDDNRE
-253 LKIKQLNDKDLL
+253 ESKIKQLKDKDLL
-265 NRIYEEDSF
+265 NKIYEEDSF

-280 AKSEIL
+280 TKSEIL
-286 EIINNLDKEKIAT
+286 GIINDLENETITT
-299 STKKKEKIILSEYSQ
+299 SIKKKEKLILAEHPQ

-334 DLLENNFDLILLG
+334 DLLEQNNDLILLG

-362 GAFKVTKDLSVRYP
+362 GAFKVTKDLSIKYP

-387 AITGISSGFV
+387 AITGISSGYV

-434 INCPLIVRTPMGGR
+434 IHCPLIVRTPMGGR

-482 IYNTLISSFNNP
+482 VYDTLISSFNNP

-501 ILYTVENSKSKLI
+501 ILYTVENSKSKLA

-520 NEKSENLPNLFIS
+520 NKKSDTMPNLMIS
-533 PQDYSSEL
+533 PKDYPSEL
-541 TILCYGGSLIEIE
+541 TVLCYGGSLIEIE
-554 KVAKKL
+554 KVAEKL
-560 CMEDEI
+560 CIEDEV
-566 FVDIICFTL
+566 FVDIICPTL
-575 ISEIGVD
+575 ISEISVN
-582 EIITSLQ
+582 EIIASLQ
-589 RTKKLLIVE
+589 ITKKLLIVE
-598 EGNSFASWSSEI
+598 EGNNFASWSSEVI
-610 VAVISETELNFSITR
+610 AKISEKQLNSSITR

-636 EAELN
+636 DAELN
-641 TLPSVNEIYKT
+641 TLPSVNKIYKT

>member
-1 MKNQKRLEIQQFK
+1 MKEVEKFTEEIK
-14 DEIEKA
+14 KA
-20 ITIREVENSFLTLF
+20 IVIREVENSFLTLF
-34 GEGKLNGT
+34 GQGKLNGT

-56 SKYLTDDDHM
+56 SKYLTEDDHM

-82 VKGLIA
+82 IKGLVA

-103 SQHLFNKNFLSNGI
+103 SQHLYNKNFLSNGI

-127 IAKYYKMQKKKNIS
+127 IAKYYKLQKQKNIS
-141 VAFIGDGTLGEGVI
+141 VAFIGDGTLGEGII

-160 IAAKNSYPLLIVL
+160 IAAKKEYPLLIVL
-173 ESNGMAQSTSSEQT
+173 ESNGMAQSTSTEQT
-187 FSGNIQKR
+187 FSGDMQKR

-200 LEYIYTTTDDLF
+200 IEYIETTTDDLF

-225 REENKPTLINI
+225 RDENKPTLINI

-241 KSHSKGDDNRDE
+241 NSHSKGDDNRE
-253 LKIKQLNDKDLL
+253 ESKIKQLKDKDLL
-265 NRIYEEDSF
+265 NKIYEEDSF

-280 AKSEIL
+280 TKSEIL
-286 EIINNLDKEKIAT
+286 GIINDLENETITT
-299 STKKKEKIILSEYSQ
+299 SIKKKEKLILAEHPQ

-334 DLLENNFDLILLG
+334 DLLEQNNDLILLG

-362 GAFKVTKDLSVRYP
+362 GAFKVTKDLSIKYP

-387 AITGISSGFV
+387 AITGISSGYV

-434 INCPLIVRTPMGGR
+434 IHCPLIVRTPMGGR

-482 IYNTLISSFNNP
+482 VYDTLISSFNNP

-501 ILYTVENSKSKLI
+501 ILYTVENSKSKLA

-520 NEKSENLPNLFIS
+520 NKKSDTMPNLMIS
-533 PQDYSSEL
+533 PKDYPSEL

-554 KVAKKL
+554 KVAEKL
-560 CMEDEI
+560 CIEDEV
-566 FVDIICFTL
+566 FVDIICPTL
-575 ISEIGVD
+575 ISEISVN
-582 EIITSLQ
+582 EIIASLQ
-589 RTKKLLIVE
+589 ITKKLLIVE
-598 EGNSFASWSSEI
+598 EGNNFASWSSEVI
-610 VAVISETELNFSITR
+610 AKISEKQLNSSITR

-636 EAELN
+636 DAELN
-641 TLPSVNEIYKT
+641 TLPSVNKIYKT

>member
-1 MKNQKRLEIQQFK
+1 MKEVEKFTEEIK
-14 DEIEKA
+14 KA
-20 ITIREVENSFLTLF
+20 IVIREVEKSFLSLF
-34 GEGKLNGT
+34 GQGKLNGT

-56 SKYLTDDDHM
+56 SKYLSEDDHM

-82 VKGLIA
+82 IKGLVA

-103 SQHLFNKNFLSNGI
+103 SQHLYNKNFLSNGI

-127 IAKYYKMQKKKNIS
+127 IAKYYKLQKQKNIS
-141 VAFIGDGTLGEGVI
+141 VAFIGDGTLGEGII

-160 IAAKNSYPLLIVL
+160 IAAKKEYPLLIVL
-173 ESNGMAQSTSSEQT
+173 ESNGMAQSTSTEQT
-187 FSGNIQKR
+187 FSGDMQKR

-200 LEYIYTTTDDLF
+200 IEYIETTTDDLF

-225 REENKPTLINI
+225 RDENKPTLINI

-241 KSHSKGDDNRDE
+241 NSHSKGDDNRE
-253 LKIKQLNDKDLL
+253 ESKVKQLKDKDLL
-265 NRIYEEDSF
+265 NKIYEEDSF

-280 AKSEIL
+280 TKLEIL
-286 EIINNLDKEKIAT
+286 GIINDLENETITT
-299 STKKKEKIILSEYSQ
+299 SIKKKEKLILAEHPQ

-334 DLLENNFDLILLG
+334 DLLEQNNDLILLG

-362 GAFKVTKDLSVRYP
+362 GAFKVTKDLSIKYP

-387 AITGISSGFV
+387 AITGISSGYV

-434 INCPLIVRTPMGGR
+434 IHCPLIVRTPMGGR

-482 IYNTLISSFNNP
+482 VYDTLISSFNNP

-501 ILYTVENSKSKLI
+501 ILYTVENSKSKLA

-520 NEKSENLPNLFIS
+520 NKKSDTMPNLMIS
-533 PQDYSSEL
+533 PKDYPSEL
-541 TILCYGGSLIEIE
+541 TVLCYGGSLIEIE
-554 KVAKKL
+554 KVAEKL
-560 CMEDEI
+560 CIEDEV
-566 FVDIICFTL
+566 FVDIICPTL
-575 ISEIGVD
+575 ISEIFVN
-582 EIITSLQ
+582 EIIASLQ
-589 RTKKLLIVE
+589 ITKKLLIVE
-598 EGNSFASWSSEI
+598 EGNNFASWSSEVI
-610 VAVISETELNFSITR
+610 AKISEKQLNSSITR

-636 EAELN
+636 DAELN
-641 TLPSVNEIYKT
+641 TLPSVNKIYKT